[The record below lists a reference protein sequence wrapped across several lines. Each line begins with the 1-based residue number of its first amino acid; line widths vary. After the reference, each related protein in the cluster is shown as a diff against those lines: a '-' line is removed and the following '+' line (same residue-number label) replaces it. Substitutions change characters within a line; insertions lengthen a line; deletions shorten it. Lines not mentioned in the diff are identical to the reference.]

1 MRNHMETKNS
11 VTEQDNNHPLVKD
24 TQKDKRK
31 ISLRASSS
39 DVVLEDV
46 DNEVLIDENTRLKEQ
61 KTCKVCMDAEVG
73 VVFLPCGHLVVCVD
87 CAPSLKV
94 IFNGW

>member
-11 VTEQDNNHPLVKD
+11 ATEQDNNHPLVKD
-24 TQKDKRK
+24 IQKDKSK

-46 DNEVLIDENTRLKEQ
+46 DLIDENT
-61 KTCKVCMDAEVG
+61 
-73 VVFLPCGHLVVCVD
+73 
-87 CAPSLKV
+87 
-94 IFNGW
+94 